1 METFKII
8 AKKSRRKRL
17 WKTVVISSF
26 VSLVFLGLLGKGL
39 AELASGNG
47 RDLQK
52 QYEVMSEIAYPNVD
66 YDSLYYNPTSY
77 LSGTLRSDRFK
88 DLDGVMVDYPA
99 YEGNYSLTGSYKN
112 PTSEA
117 TYSST
122 SGTYTRELRQKY
134 PVF

>member
-26 VSLVFLGLLGKGL
+26 VSLVLLGLLGKGL

-66 YDSLYYNPTSY
+66 YDSLYYNPT
-77 LSGTLRSDRFK
+77 LSF
-88 DLDGVMVDYPA
+88 
-99 YEGNYSLTGSYKN
+99 GNIT
-112 PTSEA
+112 
-117 TYSST
+117 
-122 SGTYTRELRQKY
+122 
-134 PVF
+134 F